1 MLYAQ
6 IRMNMRTFII
16 VLIMTAMVN
25 APGFS
30 KELYGFS
37 KDKENWSWRITNDG
51 VMGGLSKGIF
61 RLTDEGTGIFEGN
74 LSLENNGG
82 FSWVRTR
89 KGDPDF
95 SGVRGVRIHLK
106 GDGRTYAVTLDT
118 SSGYNA
124 RSYNHYFTT
133 EKDVWKEIEI
143 SFSDF
148 RAYWFGRKMPL
159 MRLHDPGKIRDIGF
173 IIMDK
178 KQGPF
183 RLEIDRISTY

>member
-1 MLYAQ
+1 M
-6 IRMNMRTFII
+6 IMRTLII
-16 VLIMTAMVN
+16 ILTMISSIYANGMAKEPYN
-25 APGFS
+25 FS
-30 KELYGFS
+30 KQE
-37 KDKENWSWRITNDG
+37 ENWTWRIINDG
-51 VMGGLSKGIF
+51 VMGGLSRGMF
-61 RLTDEGTGIFEGN
+61 RLSEDGTGIFEGN

-95 SGVRGVRIHLK
+95 SGSEGLKLKIK

-118 SSGYNA
+118 SGGYNA
-124 RSYNHYFTT
+124 YSFNHYFTT

-143 SFSDF
+143 PFSDF

-159 MRLHDPGKIRDIGF
+159 MRLPDPRKIQDIGF

-178 KQGPF
+178 KPGPF
-183 RLEIDRISTY
+183 RLEIDSIGTF